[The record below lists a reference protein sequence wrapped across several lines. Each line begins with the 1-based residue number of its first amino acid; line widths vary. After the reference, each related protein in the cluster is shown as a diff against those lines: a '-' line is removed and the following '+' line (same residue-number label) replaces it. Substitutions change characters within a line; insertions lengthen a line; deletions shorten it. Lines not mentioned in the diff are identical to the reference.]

1 MFFGTYHEIET
12 TQCLREASFRRRRC
26 VMSKSTP
33 QAAPSV
39 PVLSLAGMEFQ
50 QSVHTAPQSSERN
63 LETQGFPQ
71 ASTSPFP
78 MFFIVCLSAL
88 NILSQ

>member
-50 QSVHTAPQSSERN
+50 QSVHTGLRVLKGTWRLRGSPRPAPP
-63 LETQGFPQ
+63 LFPCFLLFVYL
-71 ASTSPFP
+71 P
-78 MFFIVCLSAL
+78 
-88 NILSQ
+88 